1 VRRFSIADCRLSI
14 GATAVFVVVF
24 ALTVAATPPTSD
36 AQQSGAVP
44 RIGFLSPGVAASAAN
59 AAFRQGLRE
68 LRYVDGQNIL
78 VEYRWGDGDSAR
90 LPALAAELVRLPV
103 EVVVATNNPAVLAA
117 RQATSNIPIVCVACS
132 DPVGTGLVASLAH
145 PGGNVTGFSLVT
157 PELSGK
163 RLQLLQ
169 ESLPNV
175 RRVALLWD
183 AGHVGMADRVRES
196 EAAALR
202 LGVTLHVEWVKDPAH
217 LDRAFATLAQARPD
231 AFLTTVEPFTEGHRQ
246 RIVDFAAQHRLPAIY
261 EDREFVDAGGL
272 MAYGPSLIAN
282 YRRAAAYV
290 DKILKGAKPGELPVE
305 QPTKFE
311 LVINL
316 KTAKALGLTI
326 PQSVLVRADEVIR

>member
-1 VRRFSIADCRLSI
+1 VRQFAIADCRLSI
-14 GATAVFVVVF
+14 GATAVFVVAF

-36 AQQSGAVP
+36 AQQAGAVP
-44 RIGFLSPGVAASAAN
+44 RIGFLSPGVAASAPN

-78 VEYRWGDGDSAR
+78 VEYRWGDGDAAR

-163 RLQLLQ
+163 RLQFLR
-169 ESLPNV
+169 ETLP
-175 RRVALLWD
+175 RIARVALLWD
-183 AGHVGMADRVRES
+183 AGHVGMADRVKET
-196 EAAALR
+196 ETAAR
-202 LGVTLHVEWVKDPAH
+202 QLGVTLHVEWVKDPAH

-246 RIVDFAAQHRLPAIY
+246 RIVDFAAQHQLPAMY

-272 MAYGPSLIAN
+272 MAYGPSLTAN